1 MKKKVYERESFINPD
16 FKTSVHMS
24 DKTISSEDF
33 YALLEKNRLKIISAI
48 RSKHLLRDDEFGF
61 VTYANFHDDYKC
73 SIHND
78 FCKKNDEEIQQSK
91 QNLNILNDFLKSNY
105 KEVDMIFAFCDSSER
120 CLLYDSMYFDDISKL
135 NKYLMRY

>member
-1 MKKKVYERESFINPD
+1 MKKKVKEKESFINPD
-16 FKTSVHMS
+16 FKTSVHMT
-24 DKTISSEDF
+24 DKTISGDEL
-33 YALLEKNRLKIISAI
+33 YTLLERNRFKIISAI
-48 RSKHLLRDDEFGF
+48 RSTHMLRDDAFGF

-91 QNLNILNDFLKSNY
+91 QNLDILNNFLKSNY
-105 KEVDMIFAFCDSSER
+105 KEVDMMFAFCDSCER
-120 CLLYDSMYFDDISKL
+120 CLLYDSMYFNDISKL

>member
-1 MKKKVYERESFINPD
+1 MKKKVKEKESFINPD
-16 FKTSVHMS
+16 FKTSTHMS
-24 DKTISSEDF
+24 DKTISGDDL
-33 YALLEKNRLKIISAI
+33 YNLLEKNRLKIISAI
-48 RSKHLLRDDEFGF
+48 RSTHLLRDDEFGF

-105 KEVDMIFAFCDSSER
+105 KEVDMIFAFCDSNER
-120 CLLYDSMYFDDISKL
+120 CLLYDSIYYNDINKL
-135 NKYLMRY
+135 NKYLMR